1 MEPMKMI
8 RLICVLGL
16 LMAWAN
22 KAEAQNETYGSND
35 KAGHYLDVGDAK
47 IYYEVYGQGQPVV
60 LLHGGLYGY
69 IDEYEKYIPKL
80 SQQFK
85 VIAVALRGHGRSE
98 IGAKPISYQLF
109 AEDTVAILKKETSDS
124 AIVIGFSD
132 GAITAYVLAANFPAH
147 IRKVVAI
154 GGGLSLSG
162 YSPAGTAWLNNF
174 TPENFAKRNAKFMAE
189 RKKLMPQPER
199 WNEFLE
205 KMKAV
210 WTEPVWVSPE
220 KAKEIKCPVL
230 TIGGDRDDFLT
241 TEQFVQTYK
250 AIPNSQLAIIP
261 NAGHTKS
268 MTDPFVFEYII
279 VPFVMK

>member
-1 MEPMKMI
+1 M
-8 RLICVLGL
+8 
-16 LMAWAN
+16 
-22 KAEAQNETYGSND
+22 
-35 KAGHYLDVGDAK
+35 
-47 IYYEVYGQGQPVV
+47 
-60 LLHGGLYGY
+60 HGGLYGY
-69 IDEYEKYIPKL
+69 IDEYDKYIPRL
-80 SQQFK
+80 SQHFK
-85 VIAVALRGHGRSE
+85 VIAIALRGHGRSG
-98 IGAKPISYQLF
+98 IGTQPISYALF
-109 AEDTVAILKKETSDS
+109 ADDAVAVLKNETKDS

-132 GAITAYVLAANFPAH
+132 GAITAYVLAAKFPSH

-162 YSPAGTAWLNNF
+162 YRPEGLTWLNKF
-174 TPENFAKRNAKFMAE
+174 TPENFEKRNSKFIDE

-205 KMKAV
+205 MMKAV
-210 WTEPVWVSPE
+210 WTKPVWVSPE
-220 KAKEIKCPVL
+220 EAKNIRCPVL

-268 MTDPFVFEYII
+268 MTEPWVFEYII
-279 VPFVMK
+279 LPFVMK

>member
-1 MEPMKMI
+1 MKTTRI
-8 RLICVLGL
+8 FYAIIALISVTLTDKLC
-16 LMAWAN
+16 
-22 KAEAQNETYGSND
+22 AQNGIYGSND
-35 KAGHYLDVGDAK
+35 RAGHYLNVGDAK
-47 IYYEVYGQGQPVV
+47 IYYEVYGEGHPII

-69 IDEYEKYIPKL
+69 IDEYENYIPTL
-80 SQQFK
+80 SRHFK

-98 IGAKPISYQLF
+98 IGTKPISYKLF
-109 AEDTVAILKKETSDS
+109 ADDVIAVLKNETTDS
-124 AIVIGFSD
+124 ATVIGFSD
-132 GAITAYVLAANFPAH
+132 GAITAYVLAANYQSD

-154 GGGLSLSG
+154 GGGLALSG
-162 YSPAGTAWLNNF
+162 YTHGGLDWLNNF
-174 TPENFAKRNAKFMAE
+174 TPENFDKYNSKFVDE

-220 KAKEIKCPVL
+220 KAKSIRCPIL

-250 AIPNSQLAIIP
+250 TIPNSQLAIIP
-261 NAGHTKS
+261 NSGHVKS
-268 MTDPFVFEYII
+268 MTEPFVFEYII
-279 VPFVMK
+279 MPFVMDE